1 MGYRGDQ
8 NKKNLNILSLFGNNS
23 SFKKQTTLFKSNKN
37 KDNNN
42 FDDYGNE
49 SSIYIDKS
57 SESSNGNNILV
68 HEFEEEEGKENK
80 NESKDEEDDNG
91 DNFFSQKTKS
101 INNNNNENDN
111 DNNENVNIIIHN
123 SHDSNPND
131 FYEQKKIST
140 RDFEE
145 LIPNM
150 VYIKTDN
157 QNINY
162 ENIANMFNELM
173 EEIDDKLDN
182 ISSEKNNSK
191 SSLFLAENLNQ
202 EKEFNINRNKISPSK
217 INNMKSINISSI
229 TNDDSK
235 NIADNNI
242 NSIKDLNSEEINANE
257 KPIKVCKFKLILPI
271 AKGGY
276 GSVGLY
282 KNLSTSDTYGI
293 KTADINS
300 MKEKKLSNSLK
311 NEQNILK
318 EINNDYVVNSYFIFQ
333 DKKNY
338 YFVMEYLPGGDV
350 FTLLSKNNL
359 PKKNTVNS
367 CRNNFGS

>member
-1 MGYRGDQ
+1 LKDKSNDSSMVLYQNNSGNIMINGRMLSETESSADFDHNLSQSNLSRVDSNLLRVDSYISRLDSNIHRIDSNISRNDSVGNNLNKIEENNDSNNDQNIKFILNSNHDNFQLGYRGDQ
-8 NKKNLNILSLFGNNS
+8 NKKNLNKLSLFGNNS
-23 SFKKQTTLFKSNKN
+23 SFKKQNEIKADTNEKKTTLFNSNKN

-42 FDDYGNE
+42 YDDYGNE

-57 SESSNGNNILV
+57 YESSNGNNILV

-101 INNNNNENDN
+101 INNNNKENDN
-111 DNNENVNIIIHN
+111 DNNENGNNIIIHN

-235 NIADNNI
+235 NIADNI
-242 NSIKDLNSEEINANE
+242 N
-257 KPIKVCKFKLILPI
+257 
-271 AKGGY
+271 
-276 GSVGLY
+276 
-282 KNLSTSDTYGI
+282 
-293 KTADINS
+293 
-300 MKEKKLSNSLK
+300 
-311 NEQNILK
+311 
-318 EINNDYVVNSYFIFQ
+318 
-333 DKKNY
+333 
-338 YFVMEYLPGGDV
+338 
-350 FTLLSKNNL
+350 
-359 PKKNTVNS
+359 
-367 CRNNFGS
+367 